1 MAVNPINIAIPAI
14 PEAHHRGA
22 EELPWA
28 KFADGIK
35 FQLLQI
41 DIEGGLWVVR
51 TIFDHGVTVPQHKH
65 TGEVY
70 AVTFSGAW
78 KYLEYPKTVN
88 RAFSYLYEPAG
99 SIHTLTTDVPD
110 SSGPTDIWFAIR
122 GANLNLDRE
131 GEVESIVD
139 ASSILSLYQKE
150 CEEAGCP
157 VPDVIGAR

>member
-1 MAVNPINIAIPAI
+1 M
-14 PEAHHRGA
+14 
-22 EELPWA
+22 
-28 KFADGIK
+28 
-35 FQLLQI
+35 
-41 DIEGGLWVVR
+41 VR

-78 KYLEYPKTVN
+78 KYLEYPNTVN

-99 SIHTLTTDVPD
+99 SIHTLTTDVTD
-110 SSGPTDIWFAIR
+110 FIGPTDIWFAIR
-122 GANLNLDRE
+122 GANLNLDKE

-150 CEEAGCP
+150 CEKAGCP
-157 VPDVIGAR
+157 VPNVIGTR